1 MPRYKE
7 SCYHE
12 LKSLGI
18 LAATYKHAQDAFST
32 NKSLLE
38 FCHLKLTTKNHKST
52 NQDTL
57 FHSSNRQKLFFG
69 NRLKEDLVPRRNL
82 KIVSLTYFFEIIG
95 FLELTLTSPAPPDV
109 VHLYIENS
117 V

>member
-57 FHSSNRQKLFFG
+57 FHSSNRQKQIFG
-69 NRLKEDLVPRRNL
+69 NRLKGDPIPRRNL
-82 KIVSLTYFFEIIG
+82 KKVSLAYFSEIMG
-95 FLELTLTSPAPPDV
+95 VFQSTLTSPAPPGGG
-109 VHLYIENS
+109 HLYIEN
-117 V
+117 

>member
-7 SCYHE
+7 SCYYE

-18 LAATYKHAQDAFST
+18 LAVTYKHAQDAFST

-57 FHSSNRQKLFFG
+57 FHSSNRQKHFFG

-82 KIVSLTYFFEIIG
+82 KIVSLAYFSEILG
-95 FLELTLTSPAPPDV
+95 VLQSTLSATSMLVTDV
-109 VHLYIENS
+109 GDQMC
-117 V
+117 